1 MEASLLDLVFL
12 SEKREKFLLLL
23 REGSKSIK
31 EIENYLNYSS
41 TSVQPQI
48 KILKERYLLYREDNK

>member
-23 REGSKSIK
+23 REGPKSIK
-31 EIENYLNYSS
+31 EIENSLNYSS